1 MLCEQS
7 VSLILCRRLPQ
18 APKEVAALDKLP
30 LSDTTVLAATSG
42 VAALKR
48 KMDSL
53 SAAIEAGAEGPGL
66 RREVMEMRAVTEFK
80 GQLQALSAAFV
91 QRAAKHLCS
100 VVRNMEV
107 FSYKPQVV
115 RTRCMA
121 HMHSIPWRCE
131 LRRAHSLWDGRGCAC
146 CVQEGSVGVSVS
158 SSVVD
163 VRGVVGSSR
172 QSEG

>member
-1 MLCEQS
+1 MSLTSCLCS
-7 VSLILCRRLPQ
+7 PQ

-66 RREVMEMRAVTEFK
+66 RREVMEMRAVTDFK

-91 QRAAKHLCS
+91 QRAGKHLCS

-115 RTRCMA
+115 RTRCMVP
-121 HMHSIPWRCE
+121 MHTLPCQCKR
-131 LRRAHSLWDGRGCAC
+131 
-146 CVQEGSVGVSVS
+146 
-158 SSVVD
+158 
-163 VRGVVGSSR
+163 
-172 QSEG
+172 